1 MDIGL
6 SESQQMLKNSVRE
19 ILSQECPTSF
29 VRAMEEDS
37 KGYTPELWKKIADLG
52 WLGLPFPE
60 EHGGLGLSYLD
71 LTMLLEELVPT
82 ALTLAG
88 RLADGPTLAIRYT
101 KTAINKLVLQN
112 LNLVLDFSISSEC
125 LITTTEDH
133 REGVAAF
140 VQKREPS
147 FQGR

>member
-1 MDIGL
+1 M
-6 SESQQMLKNSVRE
+6 
-19 ILSQECPTSF
+19 
-29 VRAMEEDS
+29 
-37 KGYTPELWKKIADLG
+37 
-52 WLGLPFPE
+52 
-60 EHGGLGLSYLD
+60 
-71 LTMLLEELVPT
+71 PT

-112 LNLVLDFSISSEC
+112 LNLVLDFSIGSEC